1 MKVHLKTDVR
11 PKADRKRE
19 VFAIHVDVM
28 PFRGGAARITLHKYQ
43 RSHMRAGRLS
53 YCWKQTEIDVPGG
66 SPRSAAVMAKWAE
79 GIMLAVYIA
88 RYLDKTKPEKVTKAE
103 INRIGSGWDKMSPS
117 RRAVM
122 VYG

>member
-1 MKVHLKTDVR
+1 MKVHLKKEVR

-19 VFAIHVDVM
+19 VFALHVDVM

-53 YCWKQTEIDVPGG
+53 CYWKRTEIIVPGI
-66 SPRSAAVMAKWAE
+66 SPQSAAMVVKWAE

-103 INRIGSGWDKMSPS
+103 INRIGSGWDKMSSS
-117 RRAVM
+117 RKAVM